1 MAKLVQI
8 KDDNAGIVFP
18 IQKAKTTLG
27 RDESNDICLKD
38 SLVSKHHAVIEISV
52 IQEQDGVYEYILQDL
67 DSTNHTFVN
76 DQLINLHRL
85 SEGDRIRI
93 GTNNFTFDD
102 SEDQNLDETAKL
114 HKSWIPGV
122 YYTKPK
128 T

>member
-8 KDDNAGIVFP
+8 KDGGAGVVFP
-18 IQKAKTTLG
+18 IQKAKITLG
-27 RDESNDICLKD
+27 RDEANDICLND
-38 SLVSKHHAVIEISV
+38 SLVSKFHAVIEITV
-52 IQEQDGVYEYILQDL
+52 NNTKGGVYEYILQDL
-67 DSTNHTFVN
+67 ESTNNTYVN

-93 GTNNFTFDD
+93 GANNFTFDD
-102 SEDQNLDETAKL
+102 SEDQRLDETAKL

-128 T
+128 

>member
-8 KDDNAGIVFP
+8 KDDSAGVVLP
-18 IQKAKTTLG
+18 LNKAKTTLG

-38 SLVSKHHAVIEISV
+38 NLVSKHHAVIEITV
-52 IQEQDGVYEYILQDL
+52 NQELGGVYEYILQDL
-67 DSTNHTFVN
+67 ESTNNTFVN
-76 DQLINLHRL
+76 DQLVNLHRL

-93 GTNNFTFDD
+93 GTNNFVFDD
-102 SEDQNLDETAKL
+102 TEDQNLDETAKL

-128 T
+128 

>member
-8 KDDNAGIVFP
+8 KDGSAGVVFA
-18 IQKAKTTLG
+18 IQKAKFTIG
-27 RDESNDICLKD
+27 RDESSDLCLND
-38 SLVSKHHAVIEISV
+38 SLVSKHHAVIEITV
-52 IQEQDGVYEYILQDL
+52 NQELNGVYEYILQDL
-67 DSTNHTFVN
+67 ESTNNTYVN

-85 SEGDRIRI
+85 SAGDKIRI

-102 SEDQNLDETAKL
+102 SDDQRLDETAKL

-128 T
+128 

>member
-8 KDDNAGIVFP
+8 KDNSAGIVFP
-18 IQKAKTTLG
+18 IQKAKTTIG
-27 RDESNDICLKD
+27 RDESNDICLND
-38 SLVSKHHAVIEISV
+38 NLVSKHHAVIEISV
-52 IQEQDGVYEYILQDL
+52 NNKKDGVYEYILQDL
-67 DSTNHTFVN
+67 DSTNNTYVN

-102 SEDQNLDETAKL
+102 SEDQNLDETARL

-128 T
+128 

>member
-8 KDDNAGIVFP
+8 KDNSAGIVFP
-18 IQKAKTTLG
+18 IQKAKTTIG
-27 RDESNDICLKD
+27 RDESNDICLND
-38 SLVSKHHAVIEISV
+38 NLVSKHHAVIEISV
-52 IQEQDGVYEYILQDL
+52 NNKKDGVYEYILQDL
-67 DSTNHTFVN
+67 ESTNNTYVN

-102 SEDQNLDETAKL
+102 SEDQNPDETARL

-128 T
+128 

>member
-1 MAKLVQI
+1 MAKLLQI
-8 KDDNAGIVFP
+8 KDGSAGVVFP
-18 IQKAKTTLG
+18 IQKAKITLG
-27 RDESNDICLKD
+27 RDESNDICLND
-38 SLVSKHHAVIEISV
+38 SLVSKFHAVIEITV
-52 IQEQDGVYEYILQDL
+52 NNERGGVYEYILQDL
-67 DSTNHTFVN
+67 DSTNNTYVN

-102 SEDQNLDETAKL
+102 SEDQRLDETAKL

-128 T
+128 

>member
-1 MAKLVQI
+1 MAKLIQI
-8 KDDNAGIVFP
+8 KDGSAGVVFP
-18 IQKAKTTLG
+18 IQKAKVTLG
-27 RDESNDICLKD
+27 RDESNDICLND
-38 SLVSKHHAVIEISV
+38 SLVSKFHAVIEITV
-52 IQEQDGVYEYILQDL
+52 NNKKNGVYEYILQDL
-67 DSTNHTFVN
+67 ESTNNTYVN

-102 SEDQNLDETAKL
+102 SEDQRLDETAKL

-128 T
+128 